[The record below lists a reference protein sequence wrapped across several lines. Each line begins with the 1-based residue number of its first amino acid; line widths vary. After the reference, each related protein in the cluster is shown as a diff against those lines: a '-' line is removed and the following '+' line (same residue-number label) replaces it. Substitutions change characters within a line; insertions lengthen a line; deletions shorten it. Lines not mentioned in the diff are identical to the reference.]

1 MAKFATWVIVCS
13 AAAFA
18 APATIRTVASQAQ
31 SVLSG
36 ELVLVVA
43 DLPVRVL
50 GADDSAYYSSEL
62 RHSFRNPST
71 ETTVRVICVNSPSNL

>member
-1 MAKFATWVIVCS
+1 M
-13 AAAFA
+13 
-18 APATIRTVASQAQ
+18 
-31 SVLSG
+31 LSG
-36 ELVLVVA
+36 ELVLVVE

>member
-1 MAKFATWVIVCS
+1 MRQGGCLETS
-13 AAAFA
+13 S
-18 APATIRTVASQAQ
+18 TGASNEPRAVQY
-31 SVLSG
+31 VLSG
-36 ELVLVVA
+36 ELVLVVE